1 MDPPALCTLSLTAL
15 IAGRDGIAVS
25 PYFVL
30 RFLELSRN
38 QTMVPL
44 SFFFSWQVIKQ
55 PAYRSSASMNDP
67 SVVLKLGW

>member
-44 SFFFSWQVIKQ
+44 SFFFLL
-55 PAYRSSASMNDP
+55 ASH
-67 SVVLKLGW
+67 

>member
-15 IAGRDGIAVS
+15 IAGRDGIALS

-44 SFFFSWQVIKQ
+44 SFFFS
-55 PAYRSSASMNDP
+55 
-67 SVVLKLGW
+67 LGKSLNSLPIGLQHL